1 MDPSLQ
7 VRPDGTFARPK
18 GYFERNWKWL
28 AAVAVLGSLLLFT
41 LFVGGIFLAIF
52 GSMKSSDAYK
62 MAVAKAKA
70 NPEVIA
76 ALGTPIEEG
85 WFITGNISVN
95 GPSGN
100 AELSIPLQGPNAKG
114 TIFLEAKKSAG
125 QWTFSLLEVE
135 VPGREARIDLLA
147 APPET

>member
-1 MDPSLQ
+1 MQL
-7 VRPDGTFARPK
+7 RPDGTFGRPIPVQKK
-18 GYFERNWKWL
+18 GWP
-28 AAVAVLGSLLLFT
+28 VAYYVLLSLLIVLIFI
-41 LFVGGIFLAIF
+41 GGLVVLVF

-76 ALGTPIEEG
+76 ALGTPIEPG
-85 WFITGNISVN
+85 WLVTGNISVN

-100 AELSIPLQGPNAKG
+100 AELGIPLKGTKAKG

-125 QWTFSLLEVE
+125 QWTFSLLQVKVE
-135 VPGREARIDLLA
+135 GREELIDLLA
-147 APPET
+147 EPPGI